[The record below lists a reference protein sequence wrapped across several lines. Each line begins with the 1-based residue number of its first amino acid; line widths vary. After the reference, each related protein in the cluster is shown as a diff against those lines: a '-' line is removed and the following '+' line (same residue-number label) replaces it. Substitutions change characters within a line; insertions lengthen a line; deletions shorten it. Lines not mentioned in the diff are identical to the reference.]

1 MAIPIDIG
9 RYHPTMFC
17 IDSATT
23 LLMLP
28 RHRVKRPYILHL
40 CTDKS
45 DESARTALPAVG
57 TIDMAADEFYY
68 LLNEFP
74 LVIGIAYRPDYTLL
88 VIYRM
93 EAVPES
99 DEPSTGA
106 GFHRSL
112 RPATMVP

>member
-1 MAIPIDIG
+1 MVIPIDIG

-45 DESARTALPAVG
+45 DESARAALPAVG

-74 LVIGIAYRPDYTLL
+74 LVIGIAYRSDYTLL

-93 EAVPES
+93 EAVPEFLVG
-99 DEPSTGA
+99 PNVA
-106 GFHRSL
+106 GLHL
-112 RPATMVP
+112 E